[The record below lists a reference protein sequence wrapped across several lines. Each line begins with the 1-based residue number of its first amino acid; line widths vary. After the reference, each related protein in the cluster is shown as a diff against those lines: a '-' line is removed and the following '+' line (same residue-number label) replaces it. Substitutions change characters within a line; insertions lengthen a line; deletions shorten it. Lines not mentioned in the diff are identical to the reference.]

1 MHYGEL
7 KKCDIANGEGVR
19 VSLFVSGC
27 RNHCKD
33 CFQPETWDFC
43 YGRPFTEETEQEIYA
58 ELDKPYVGGLSLLG
72 GDPFEPE
79 NQRALLPMLR
89 RIREKYP
96 KKNIWCYT
104 GYQLEELLTPGAH
117 PHCEATEEM
126 LSCIDILIDGRFMP
140 EEKDISLQFRGSRNQ
155 RVIDMNRTR
164 QSGKITPCNNEHH
177 TNSTPLYH
185 NSLCFIFLMSDAMIG
200 KSLLFHFFLVIDI
213 TPVQHHRFL
222 HGFLD
227 NCPGW

>member
-1 MHYGEL
+1 MYYGEL

-27 RNHCKD
+27 RNRCKD

-43 YGRPFTEETEQEIYA
+43 FGKPFTEDTEREIFA
-58 ELDKPYVGGLSLLG
+58 ELDKSYIAGLSLLG

-96 KKNIWCYT
+96 QKTVWCYT
-104 GYQLEELLTPGAH
+104 GYRLEELMSAGSH
-117 PHCEATEEM
+117 PRCGATEEM
-126 LSCIDILIDGRFMP
+126 LSCIDILIDGRFIA

-155 RVIDMNRTR
+155 RIIDMDRSR
-164 QSGKITPCNNEHH
+164 QAGKIV
-177 TNSTPLYH
+177 LWDK
-185 NSLCFIFLMSDAMIG
+185 LR
-200 KSLLFHFFLVIDI
+200 K
-213 TPVQHHRFL
+213 
-222 HGFLD
+222 
-227 NCPGW
+227 

>member
-43 YGRPFTEETEQEIYA
+43 YGRPFTEETEREIYT

-96 KKNIWCYT
+96 RKNIWCYT
-104 GYQLEELLTPGAH
+104 GYQLEELLIPGAH
-117 PHCEATEEM
+117 PYCEATEEM
-126 LSCIDILIDGRFMP
+126 LSCIDILIDGRFIP

-164 QSGKITPCNNEHH
+164 QSGKITPWDK
-177 TNSTPLYH
+177 LR
-185 NSLCFIFLMSDAMIG
+185 
-200 KSLLFHFFLVIDI
+200 K
-213 TPVQHHRFL
+213 
-222 HGFLD
+222 
-227 NCPGW
+227 

>member
-1 MHYGEL
+1 MYYGEL

-27 RNHCKD
+27 RNRCKD
-33 CFQPETWDFC
+33 CFQPETWDFSF
-43 YGRPFTEETEQEIYA
+43 GKPFTAETESEIFA

-89 RIREKYP
+89 HIREKYP
-96 KKNIWCYT
+96 QKTVWCYT
-104 GYQLEELLTPGAH
+104 GYRLEELEAPDKH

-126 LSCIDILIDGRFMP
+126 LRCIDILIDGRFIA

-164 QSGKITPCNNEHH
+164 SSGEI
-177 TNSTPLYH
+177 
-185 NSLCFIFLMSDAMIG
+185 
-200 KSLLFHFFLVIDI
+200 VIWD
-213 TPVQHHRFL
+213 RL
-222 HGFLD
+222 RK
-227 NCPGW
+227 

>member
-1 MHYGEL
+1 MYYGEL

-27 RNHCKD
+27 RNRCRD

-43 YGRPFTEETEQEIYA
+43 FGRPFTEETEQEIYA
-58 ELDKPYVGGLSLLG
+58 ELDKSYVSGLSLLG

-89 RIREKYP
+89 HIRKNYP
-96 KKNIWCYT
+96 QKSVWCYT
-104 GYQLEELLTPGAH
+104 GYCLETLQAPGIH

-126 LSCIDILIDGRFMP
+126 LSYIDILIDGPFLP

-155 RVIDMNRTR
+155 RIIDMDRTR
-164 QSGKITPCNNEHH
+164 RSGQIALWSK
-177 TNSTPLYH
+177 L
-185 NSLCFIFLMSDAMIG
+185 
-200 KSLLFHFFLVIDI
+200 
-213 TPVQHHRFL
+213 RR
-222 HGFLD
+222 
-227 NCPGW
+227 

>member
-1 MHYGEL
+1 MYYGEL

-43 YGRPFTEETEQEIYA
+43 YGKPFTEETEQEIYA
-58 ELDKPYVGGLSLLG
+58 ELDKSYVGGLSLLG

-96 KKNIWCYT
+96 EKNIWCYT
-104 GYQLEELLTPGAH
+104 GYRLEELQTPVMR
-117 PHCEATEEM
+117 PHCEATGEM
-126 LSCIDILIDGRFMP
+126 LDCIDILIDGRFIA

-155 RVIDMNRTR
+155 RVIDMNLTR
-164 QSGKITPCNNEHH
+164 KNGQIVLWEK
-177 TNSTPLYH
+177 L
-185 NSLCFIFLMSDAMIG
+185 
-200 KSLLFHFFLVIDI
+200 
-213 TPVQHHRFL
+213 RR
-222 HGFLD
+222 
-227 NCPGW
+227 

>member
-1 MHYGEL
+1 MYYGEL

-27 RNHCKD
+27 RNRCKD

-43 YGRPFTEETEQEIYA
+43 FGKPFTEDTEREIFA
-58 ELDKPYVGGLSLLG
+58 ELDKSYIAGLSLLG

-96 KKNIWCYT
+96 QKTVWCYT
-104 GYQLEELLTPGAH
+104 GYRLEELMSAGSH
-117 PHCEATEEM
+117 PCCEATEEM
-126 LSCIDILIDGRFMP
+126 LSCIDILIDGRFIA

-155 RVIDMNRTR
+155 RIIDMAQTR
-164 QSGKITPCNNEHH
+164 KNKKIVLW
-177 TNSTPLYH
+177 SKL
-185 NSLCFIFLMSDAMIG
+185 
-200 KSLLFHFFLVIDI
+200 
-213 TPVQHHRFL
+213 RR
-222 HGFLD
+222 
-227 NCPGW
+227 